1 MKFPQWSHHTFFS
14 RLPLMLLRH
23 WLLPKKELR
32 KKKVAVEAAA
42 SGQLES
48 KLTVSVLPLFEATP
62 PRCHYHPWKVAK
74 EFVNFRSPTFFC
86 SFCKIYWEK
95 RQIFEGLLQHF
106 SQFWNKWP
114 KWRTSRIGHHAMVP
128 IRKIGLFSGLKG
140 RKGVVVLQRSNKYH
154 HSLW

>member
-14 RLPLMLLRH
+14 DASSSPLAFA
-23 WLLPKKELR
+23 KER
-32 KKKVAVEAAA
+32 TEEEKSCRRG

-95 RQIFEGLLQHF
+95 KRSQIFEGLLQHF
-106 SQFWNKWP
+106 GQFWNKWP